1 MNSRKTSLK
10 YTLWEFFSYI
20 PMFSFVANQL
30 KSSLWWWNSLDFLLQ
45 TPSPSSCH
53 TCSDTRQSCH
63 CQLCQSTAVNTVAVH
78 IVHHWCSHTNR
89 SCSFCVFA
97 HMQKCWKKEFG
108 EESHLR
114 CFSPVRGRRS
124 CLIVLLFSLREWLR
138 ESSSWWHLGKR
149 QKHFILWIW
158 DRFWKLCFDSGCE
171 KTRGN
176 PGKKTPCLLWHSLVL
191 LRSTDHTLKGNSS
204 KRQVYPLKQ
213 WQLWRFRDH
222 LFRYTTS

>member
-10 YTLWEFFSYI
+10 YTLWEIFPYI
-20 PMFSFVANQL
+20 PVFSFVANQL

-53 TCSDTRQSCH
+53 TCSDTGQSCH

-78 IVHHWCSHTNR
+78 WCSYINR
-89 SCSFCVFA
+89 SCSFCGFA
-97 HMQKCWKKEFG
+97 HMQKCWKKESG

-114 CFSPVRGRRS
+114 CFSTVRGRRS
-124 CLIVLLFSLREWLR
+124 CLIVLLFRLREGLR

-149 QKHFILWIW
+149 QKHFILWKW
-158 DRFWKLCFDSGCE
+158 DRFWKLWLW
-171 KTRGN
+171 KNTRKPWQKN
-176 PGKKTPCLLWHSLVL
+176 PVSCGIAWSLIAQTT
-191 LRSTDHTLKGNSS
+191 RKGNSS

-213 WQLWRFRDH
+213 WQLWLFRDH
-222 LFRYTTS
+222 LFRYTTSYL